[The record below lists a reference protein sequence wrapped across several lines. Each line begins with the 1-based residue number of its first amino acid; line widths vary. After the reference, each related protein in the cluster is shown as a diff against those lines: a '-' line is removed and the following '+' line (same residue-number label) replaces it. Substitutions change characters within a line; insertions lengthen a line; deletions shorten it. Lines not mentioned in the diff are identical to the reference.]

1 MAKDSLYRD
10 RNLQIIFGV
19 TSMAVLGVSSITPAF
34 PLMLRELGISGAQ
47 VGLLITSFTLPG
59 VILSPFLGVLADRW
73 GRKRILVP
81 SLFLFAITGTAC
93 TFIRDFNLLLVMR
106 VLQGIGGAGL
116 GSLNNTIIGD
126 LYSGRQGAAAMGL
139 NNSVLSIGVG
149 VYPLIGGALALLGWY
164 YPFALSILAV
174 PVGILVLTSLRSPEP
189 RNSQNLKAYLS
200 GAWGHLK
207 NIRVI
212 ALFAAG
218 ILTFVL
224 IYGAYLT
231 SFTLLLGETFAASPF
246 VIGLIMSSMS
256 LSTAIVS
263 WQLGRINRRLS
274 LPTLIKLSFAI
285 YALSLALI
293 PLMPSLW
300 LVLIPTIIFGI
311 GNGIGMPSI
320 QTSIAG
326 LAPLDYRA
334 AFMSLNATMLRLG
347 QTVGPPLM
355 GLIYIYGGLD
365 ITFFIAAAL
374 ALTVPTVAI
383 VFSRKNQAKE
393 GIKAAKPL

>member
-1 MAKDSLYRD
+1 
-10 RNLQIIFGV
+10 
-19 TSMAVLGVSSITPAF
+19 
-34 PLMLRELGISGAQ
+34 
-47 VGLLITSFTLPG
+47 
-59 VILSPFLGVLADRW
+59 
-73 GRKRILVP
+73 
-81 SLFLFAITGTAC
+81 
-93 TFIRDFNLLLVMR
+93 
-106 VLQGIGGAGL
+106 
-116 GSLNNTIIGD
+116 
-126 LYSGRQGAAAMGL
+126 
-139 NNSVLSIGVG
+139 
-149 VYPLIGGALALLGWY
+149 
-164 YPFALSILAV
+164 
-174 PVGILVLTSLRSPEP
+174 
-189 RNSQNLKAYLS
+189 
-200 GAWGHLK
+200 
-207 NIRVI
+207 
-212 ALFAAG
+212 
-218 ILTFVL
+218 
-224 IYGAYLT
+224 
-231 SFTLLLGETFAASPF
+231 
-246 VIGLIMSSMS
+246 MSSMS

>member
-1 MAKDSLYRD
+1 MVKDNLYRD

-19 TSMAVLGVSSITPAF
+19 TLMAVLGVSSITPAF
-34 PLMLRELGISGAQ
+34 PLMLHELGISGGQ
-47 VGLLITSFTLPG
+47 VGLLITSFTMPG
-59 VILSPFLGVLADRW
+59 VILSPFLGVMADRW

-81 SLFLFAITGTAC
+81 SLFFFAITGTAC

-126 LYSGRQGAAAMGL
+126 LYSERQQAAAMGL
-139 NNSVLSIGVG
+139 NNSVLSIGVSI
-149 VYPLIGGALALLGWY
+149 YPLIGGALALLGWY

-174 PVGILVLTSLRSPEP
+174 PVGILVLTSLKSPEP
-189 RNSQNLKAYLS
+189 GNFQNLRAYLS

-207 NIRVI
+207 NSRVI

-263 WQLGRINRRLS
+263 WQLGRINRWLS
-274 LPTLIKLSFAI
+274 LSTLIKLSFAI

-300 LVLIPTIIFGI
+300 LLLLPTIIFGI

-320 QTSIAG
+320 QTAIAG

-347 QTVGPPLM
+347 QTIGPPLM
-355 GLIYIYGGLD
+355 GLTYIYGGLD
-365 ITFFIAAAL
+365 ITFFTAAAL
-374 ALTVPTVAI
+374 ALIAPAIAI
-383 VFSRKNQAKE
+383 VFSRK
-393 GIKAAKPL
+393 KPG